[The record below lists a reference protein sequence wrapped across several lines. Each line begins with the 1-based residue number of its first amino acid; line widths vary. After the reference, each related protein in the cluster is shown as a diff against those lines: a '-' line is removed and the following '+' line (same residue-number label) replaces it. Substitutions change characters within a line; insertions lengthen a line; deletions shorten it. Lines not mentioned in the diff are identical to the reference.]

1 MFVFVYSNNCAKL
14 TGGNWLDSMECF
26 VTRNDVMKHPLLE
39 YFNLNKDD
47 LSPMCSYIFS
57 F

>member
-1 MFVFVYSNNCAKL
+1 MFVYSNNCAKL
-14 TGGNWLDSMECF
+14 TGGHWLDSMECF

-47 LSPMCSYIFS
+47 LSPMCSYI
-57 F
+57 